1 MKRLGSL
8 FLFISSLFIVAC
20 GETTPTVTAEPPL
33 AKIEPTELEQHGD
46 VRVDNYYWL
55 NQRGT
60 EAVESY
66 LHAENDYTD
75 AMMAH
80 TEPLQATLVKEFTER
95 IKQTD
100 ESVPYRLG
108 DYFYYTRTEDG
119 KDYPIY
125 ARKPGSTDGA
135 EQVML
140 DVNELAA
147 GHDGYFNV
155 AGVSTSEDHKLIAFG
170 VDRAGRRVYTI
181 QVKNLET
188 GEMLEDTIPGVTPNI
203 TWANDNKTFF
213 YTRQD
218 PTTLRSFQIWKH
230 RLGTSSDSD
239 KMVYEESDETYN
251 CGVGK
256 SKSRD
261 YIMIGCSQTLAN
273 EYRFIKADAPDS
285 EFKLFLE
292 RKRGHE
298 YDVDHFGDHFFIR
311 TNDGAENFRLM
322 KTAIGKT
329 AMTNWTEV
337 IPARD
342 DVYLSSF
349 EIFKD
354 HLVVSERKE
363 GLIQLQ
369 VRPWSG
375 DAPYYLDFGEP
386 AYLAFAR
393 NNNEFDT
400 TILRYHYESLTT
412 PDSLYDYD
420 MNSRE
425 KTLLKQNEVL
435 AGFNQANYTSERIY
449 ATARDG
455 AKVPISLV
463 YRNGTPKDGSAPLL
477 LGGYGSYGSS
487 RDARFSEYRIS
498 LLDRGMVYAIAH
510 IRGGQEMGRSW
521 YENGKLLKKMNTFTD
536 FVDCA
541 KHLASEG
548 YTSPQKTVAQGGSAG
563 GLLIGAVINLAPAQ
577 FKAAHA
583 AVPFVDVVT
592 TMLDDTI
599 PLTTGE
605 FDEWGNPKVKEYYDY
620 MKSYSPYD
628 NVEAKDYPALLVTT
642 GYEDSQVQYFE
653 PAKWVAKLRAHK
665 TDGNALIFKTEMQAG
680 HGGSSARTKRYSET
694 AFTYA
699 FLLDQVGITE

>member
-8 FLFISSLFIVAC
+8 FICFSALFVVAC
-20 GETTPTVTAEPPL
+20 GETTPKVTAEPPL

-60 EAVESY
+60 EPVESY
-66 LHAENDYTD
+66 LHAENDYSE

-80 TEPLQATLVKEFTER
+80 TEALQATLVKEFTER

-203 TWANDNKTFF
+203 AWANDNKTFF

-218 PTTLRSFQIWKH
+218 PTTLRYFQIWKH
-230 RLGTSSDSD
+230 RLGSSADSD
-239 KMVYEESDETYN
+239 EMVYEEYDETFN

-256 SKSRD
+256 SKSRE
-261 YIMIGCSQTLAN
+261 YIVIGCSQTLAN
-273 EYRFIKADAPDS
+273 EFHFIKADAPDS
-285 EFKLFLE
+285 NFKLFLE

-322 KTAIGKT
+322 KTPVGKT
-329 AMTNWTEV
+329 AMKNWQEV
-337 IPARD
+337 IPARE

-369 VRPWSG
+369 VRPWNG
-375 DAPYYLDFGEP
+375 DAPHYLDFGEP

-400 TILRYHYESLTT
+400 TVLRYHYESLTT

-425 KTLLKQNEVL
+425 KTLLKQDEVL
-435 AGFNQANYTSERIY
+435 AGFDQANYRSERIY

-487 RDARFSEYRIS
+487 RDATFSEYRIS

-521 YENGKLLKKMNTFTD
+521 YEDGKLLKKMNTFTD
-536 FVDCA
+536 FIDCA
-541 KHLASEG
+541 KHLADEG
-548 YTSPQKTVAQGGSAG
+548 YTSPEKTVAQGGSAG
-563 GLLIGAVINLAPAQ
+563 GLLIGAVINLAPEQ

-592 TMLDDTI
+592 TMLDDSI

-605 FDEWGNPKVKEYYDY
+605 FDEWGDPKVKEYYDY

-628 NVEAKDYPALLVTT
+628 NVEARAYPALLVTT

-665 TDGNALIFKTEMQAG
+665 TDDNALIFKTEMQAG
-680 HGGSSARTKRYSET
+680 HGGSSARTKRYAET

-699 FLLDQVGITE
+699 FLLDQVGITK

>member
-8 FLFISSLFIVAC
+8 FVCLSALFLVAC
-20 GETTPTVTAEPPL
+20 GETTPKVTAEPPL

-60 EAVESY
+60 EPVESY
-66 LHAENDYTD
+66 LHAENDYSE

-80 TEPLQATLVKEFTER
+80 TEALQATLVKEFTER

-203 TWANDNKTFF
+203 AWANDNKTFF

-218 PTTLRSFQIWKH
+218 PTTLRYFQIWKH
-230 RLGTSSDSD
+230 RLGSSADSD
-239 KMVYEESDETYN
+239 EMVYEEYDETFN

-256 SKSRD
+256 SKSRE
-261 YIMIGCSQTLAN
+261 YIVIGCSQTLAN
-273 EYRFIKADAPDS
+273 EFHFIKADAPDS
-285 EFKLFLE
+285 NFKLFLE

-322 KTAIGKT
+322 KTPVGKT
-329 AMTNWTEV
+329 AMKNWQEV
-337 IPARD
+337 IPARE

-369 VRPWSG
+369 VRPWNG
-375 DAPYYLDFGEP
+375 DAPHYLDFGEP

-400 TILRYHYESLTT
+400 TVLRYHYESLTT

-425 KTLLKQNEVL
+425 KTLLKQDEVL
-435 AGFNQANYTSERIY
+435 AGFDQANYRSERIY

-487 RDARFSEYRIS
+487 RDATFSEYRIS

-521 YENGKLLKKMNTFTD
+521 YEDGKLLKKMNTFTD
-536 FVDCA
+536 FIDCA
-541 KHLASEG
+541 KHLADEG
-548 YTSPQKTVAQGGSAG
+548 YTSPEKTVAQGGSAG
-563 GLLIGAVINLAPAQ
+563 GLLIGAVINLAPEQ

-592 TMLDDTI
+592 TMLDDSI

-605 FDEWGNPKVKEYYDY
+605 FDEWGDPKVKEYYDY

-628 NVEAKDYPALLVTT
+628 NVEARAYPALLVTT

-665 TDGNALIFKTEMQAG
+665 TDDNALIFKTEMQAG
-680 HGGSSARTKRYSET
+680 HGGSSARTKRYAET

-699 FLLDQVGITE
+699 FLLDQVGITK